1 MLLFAHLRAALAN
14 AYHSDHPVRRQ
25 TTWRTRQ
32 GRLRRIGVWSLV
44 LGPAFFSTNSS
55 ITIQF
60 VVTTLPLVSSIVSK
74 FQDETHVYCSDRP
87 QSVVICM
94 VQTSSVIQKYCSCHP
109 VNRMAF
115 NPPNLLSKQGTSTGT
130 IILVAYTGSVQ
141 VKNTPMKVSIYQ
153 NKAPF
158 PPILQPRP
166 QRRGGW
172 EARESE
178 SPRTRCQPS
187 PMIFSSKHSPQIFQ
201 PPV

>member
-1 MLLFAHLRAALAN
+1 M
-14 AYHSDHPVRRQ
+14 
-25 TTWRTRQ
+25 
-32 GRLRRIGVWSLV
+32 
-44 LGPAFFSTNSS
+44 GPAFFLTNFW

-60 VVTTLPLVSSIVSK
+60 VVTTLPLVSYIVSK

-94 VQTSSVIQKYCSCHP
+94 VQTSSVIIKYCSCHP

-115 NPPNLLSKQGTSTGT
+115 NPPNLLSKLCTSTST
-130 IILVAYTGSVQ
+130 IILAAYTLYRKRTGKKHAYEKFLST
-141 VKNTPMKVSIYQ
+141 KIKHH
-153 NKAPF
+153 F
-158 PPILQPRP
+158 PPFYSHVHSGG
-166 QRRGGW
+166 GGW
-172 EARESE
+172 EARGSE